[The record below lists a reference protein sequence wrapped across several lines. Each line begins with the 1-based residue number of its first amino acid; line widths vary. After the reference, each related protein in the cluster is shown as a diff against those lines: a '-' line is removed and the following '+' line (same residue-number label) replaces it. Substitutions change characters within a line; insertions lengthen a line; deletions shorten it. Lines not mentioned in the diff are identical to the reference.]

1 MNTATLPLNTPASA
15 DRFANRPITISRVPH
30 DKNYTVITNHLI
42 NDPLLDWKDVGLL
55 TFLLSKPDNWEINV
69 SYLIKLKPTK
79 RDGIYSGLASLEN
92 AGYLKRKP
100 NPKGGWD
107 YQISEVPF
115 SQLPSMSAANPIPT
129 PAAEPL
135 PMPVIEPQSI
145 AVNLPAVESMPLPA
159 FPDTDIPLTE
169 NPIQLNTDFL
179 PNTEKNNNT
188 VRQPL
193 PEIKLVL
200 EPVVVVEL
208 KKVFSDAELPA
219 AKKHIAAISFAE
231 QLAVIAEML
240 LKVKK
245 TNNPIPN
252 KIGYLRGIIKNVKDG
267 TFTPTPAAAKPISTE
282 EMIRRDKLKRKEA
295 EERCK
300 VDNVAFFVDVFKK
313 YGEQFVPEA
322 FKQAVFEQMACCG

>member
-115 SQLPSMSAANPIPT
+115 AQLPSMSAANPTPT
-129 PAAEPL
+129 AEPL
-135 PMPVIEPQSI
+135 PMPVVEPQSI
-145 AVNLPAVESMPLPA
+145 AVNLPSVESIPLPA

-188 VRQPL
+188 VPHLL
-193 PEIKLVL
+193 PEIKPVL
-200 EPVVVVEL
+200 EPVVVETL
-208 KKVFSDAELPA
+208 EKIFSGA
-219 AKKHIAAISFAE
+219 
-231 QLAVIAEML
+231 QLNQSKTYIAEIPTVFQLQVLTTIL
-240 LKVKK
+240 LKMSKE
-245 TNNPIPN
+245 PIDN
-252 KIGYLRGIIKNVKDG
+252 KIGYLRRLIANVKDG
-267 TFTPTPAAAKPISTE
+267 TFSPPPVAAKPVSSE
-282 EMIRRDKLKRKEA
+282 EMIRRDKLRQKEA
-295 EERCK
+295 EKRCK
-300 VDNVAFFVDVFKK
+300 VDNVAFFADMYKK
-313 YGEQFVPEA
+313 MKGNFEIPEP
-322 FKQAVFEQMACCG
+322 FKQAVFERLACCG